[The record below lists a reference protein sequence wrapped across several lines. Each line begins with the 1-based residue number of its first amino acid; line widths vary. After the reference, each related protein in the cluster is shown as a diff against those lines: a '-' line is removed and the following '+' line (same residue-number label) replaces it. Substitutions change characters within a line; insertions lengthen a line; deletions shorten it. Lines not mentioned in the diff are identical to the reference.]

1 MKIINT
7 AIFLVFISVATTA
20 VCDDHISIESKQQ
33 AEIMLETSGTEK
45 MMALAVEQMLQ
56 VQLQQNPALTPYK
69 DIMMKFIDKHM
80 SYRSLK
86 PELVNLYAET
96 FSTEELKDLTEFYQ
110 TPTGKKA
117 IEKMPEIM
125 AKGSQL
131 GAMRI
136 QSNITELQEMIKQEA
151 ERLKL
156 LQTQ

>member
-7 AIFLVFISVATTA
+7 AIFLVFFNLATTA

-86 PELVNLYAET
+86 PELVKLYAET